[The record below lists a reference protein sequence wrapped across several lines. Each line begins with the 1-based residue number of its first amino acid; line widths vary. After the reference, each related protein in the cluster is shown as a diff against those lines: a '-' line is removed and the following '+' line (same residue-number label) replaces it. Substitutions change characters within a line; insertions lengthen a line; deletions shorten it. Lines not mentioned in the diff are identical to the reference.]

1 MIPRFTTVA
10 WRCAAVV
17 SVALV
22 GVGVGCARKTS
33 DRNLRWVTPTQALEE
48 STRSGGLLARG
59 TQRVV
64 WLDPRQPSEF
74 EAERIAGAINLPF
87 QEMPDHARSRLAGAD
102 LVVVYGT
109 DHADPIAASAS
120 KRLVEL
126 GVRNVQTLQGGLR
139 AWKRDGQPIEK
150 GAAAQ

>member
-1 MIPRFTTVA
+1 MTSRPTT
-10 WRCAAVV
+10 AAVRFAAITLV
-17 SVALV
+17 VFAVVA
-22 GVGVGCARKTS
+22 GACSRKTS

-48 STRSGGLLARG
+48 SARSGGLLGRG
-59 TQRVV
+59 TPRVV
-64 WLDPRQPSEF
+64 WLDPRQPAEF
-74 EAERIAGAINLPF
+74 EKERIAGAVNLPF

-139 AWKRDGQPIEK
+139 AWKRDGQVVEQGP
-150 GAAAQ
+150 APQ